1 MAQWTVRMFLRKG
14 EWDVR
19 FNRTSDG
26 PQSVKN
32 YVGKDSWAGTGSFW
46 RSLIDSPVKQTN
58 WTRHSLKVFL
68 QSHIEISTILNLQIG
83 HSNSFTQQLK
93 VYFWDTSKCYEGVRY
108 HKNDRATYLRTSCR
122 IFISCC
128 CNSVMTSTPSVRHS
142 GRAPTHT
149 KTFNLQL
156 SVWLCKCVFGFALHV
171 NPAYRS
177 FL

>member
-83 HSNSFTQQLK
+83 HSNIFTQQLK
-93 VYFWDTSKCYEGVRY
+93 VYFWDTSKCYVKHWRSQIPQEWQSDLL
-108 HKNDRATYLRTSCR
+108 KNLLQDFHLLL
-122 IFISCC
+122 
-128 CNSVMTSTPSVRHS
+128 
-142 GRAPTHT
+142 
-149 KTFNLQL
+149 LQL
-156 SVWLCKCVFGFALHV
+156 CHDVHTISQTLWEGPYTHEDI
-171 NPAYRS
+171 
-177 FL
+177 